1 MLVLR
6 IHFVTLQR
14 DINFA
19 GTNNIPVLA
28 SPIHPGPASSALKVS
43 LPTQIFVPAMVG
55 RSFLLMSSAP
65 ESPPGPSQGSS

>member
-43 LPTQIFVPAMVG
+43 LPTQIVPAMVG

-65 ESPPGPSQGSS
+65 ESPPGRSQGSS